1 MTQSKWEKIIGIL
14 LAAILAVLA
23 VLGWVISP
31 GLEQPEAR
39 LRERISID
47 ARDDAYLYDGADL
60 YVYSDGHSTQKF
72 HVDGA
77 TGNLDGEGTLN
88 IAGEST
94 LTGAVGVAGDLTVS
108 AALFNPGFADET
120 ITDGETLT
128 PTVTIYALDSAGAV
142 TVTLAASATEG
153 QLLIL
158 IGDDAN
164 DIIIADTNIRTSTGG
179 ALTINQWDV
188 AGFVYQDAEWIELLL
203 ITNS

>member
-1 MTQSKWEKIIGIL
+1 MTQGKWEKIIGIL
-14 LAAILAVLA
+14 LGAILAVLA

-88 IAGEST
+88 VAGAST
-94 LTGAVGVAGDLTVS
+94 LTGNVDMVGTLQYGADDLYPVGFASSGQQAVYGTDAITGTATAAHGLTTVTFALCALGEDPTSGAGDGAMCTVAVS
-108 AALFNPGFADET
+108 GNVATLKIWQDDF
-120 ITDGETLT
+120 IT
-128 PTVTIYALDSAGAV
+128 A
-142 TVTLAASATEG
+142 ATETDVVV
-153 QLLIL
+153 QWIVV
-158 IGDDAN
+158 
-164 DIIIADTNIRTSTGG
+164 G
-179 ALTINQWDV
+179 AP
-188 AGFVYQDAEWIELLL
+188 
-203 ITNS
+203 